1 MKAIATLALLMGI
14 FVSTCNL
21 AQAAEAAAPAK
32 LRVIATLFPYHD
44 WARIVGG
51 DRVESTLLLPP
62 GVEAHSFD
70 PTPKDIARMRQCD
83 IFIYTGPYM
92 EPWAEDLV
100 ADAARRGVGVVEA
113 GDFVELFAGA
123 EEGHGE
129 AVAAGKGPSPHGHD
143 NKGHAD
149 HDDHA
154 HDDHGHGKEADRHGH
169 ETSAHH
175 DDDHG
180 HHHGDVDPHIWLEFG
195 NAGKIVAGIA
205 RAFAAKDP
213 QNAQYYAERAA
224 AYQESLRQLDERYAA
239 GLANCSRRTII
250 YGGHFAFGYAAR
262 RYDLTHVSPYKGFSP
277 NAEPSPRDIAE
288 LTRRMKQE
296 GHSHIFYEEGIDPK
310 VARVISGETGAG
322 MLLLHGAHNVGR
334 KELDVGVTYL
344 GLMNDNLER
353 LRKGLQCR

>member
-1 MKAIATLALLMGI
+1 MKALAKLALLLGI
-14 FVSTCNL
+14 AVSTWGL
-21 AQAAEAAAPAK
+21 AQVAAAAEPAK
-32 LRVIATLFPYHD
+32 LRVISTLFPYHD
-44 WARIVGG
+44 WARVIGG

-70 PTPKDIARMRQCD
+70 PTPRDIARMRQCD
-83 IFIYTGPYM
+83 IFVYTGPYM

-113 GDFVELFAGA
+113 GDFVDLFAGA
-123 EEGHGE
+123 GEGQGE
-129 AVAAGKGPSPHGHD
+129 AGAAGKGAPPHGHD
-143 NKGHAD
+143 DKGHAD
-149 HDDHA
+149 HDDHG
-154 HDDHGHGKEADRHGH
+154 HDDHGHGKEAARHGH
-169 ETSAHH
+169 ETSAH

-195 NAGKIVAGIA
+195 NAARIVAGMA

-213 QNAQYYAERAA
+213 ENAQYFAERAA
-224 AYQESLRQLDERYAA
+224 AYAESLRQLDERYAA
-239 GLANCSRRTII
+239 GLATCRQRTII

-288 LTRRMKQE
+288 LTRRMKKE

-334 KELDVGVTYL
+334 KELDEGVTYL
-344 GLMNDNLER
+344 KLMNDNLER
-353 LRKGLQCR
+353 LREGLQCR